1 MFKTDI
7 VYTWVDD
14 KDASWLEKKSKYDS
28 SSSKLNKDATDEC
41 RFFNNDELKYSL
53 RSIEKYAPW
62 INKIFIVVDNQKPSW
77 LNSDNEKIRLVD
89 HREIIPSNK
98 IPLFNS

>member
-41 RFFNNDELKYSL
+41 RFLITMN
-53 RSIEKYAPW
+53 
-62 INKIFIVVDNQKPSW
+62 
-77 LNSDNEKIRLVD
+77 
-89 HREIIPSNK
+89 
-98 IPLFNS
+98 